1 MTYDNSWFRQMY
13 WYQDHITFGLSS
25 LREYLEYS
33 EKAIDN
39 QLASL
44 RKKYSELVGGLTFDK
59 EENEYILDMY
69 VNKFENYGLIF
80 PQLMRKSHFMVAYS
94 FFEGE

>member
-25 LREYLEYS
+25 LCKYLECS

-59 EENEYILDMY
+59 EENEYISDMY
-69 VNKFENYGLIF
+69 VNEFENY
-80 PQLMRKSHFMVAYS
+80 
-94 FFEGE
+94 